1 MYIDPQRDSQKRL
14 ERFNEQREKEAL
26 RRIISESV
34 SQQIHKE
41 LKAYEDKRQ
50 TEALATRREAEA
62 SDQKLIEEEAKRA
75 GWMNK
80 HFGAKLGLLLIL
92 GFLATLSFA
101 AYTLSTCK
109 DVDAESTS
117 TLLGTFIVLCGAIS
131 WICEHHGWRSP
142 EKKKLFEKIYE
153 CIHVVIIPIAF
164 FALAFGIWSWFPG
177 LFN

>member
-75 GWMNK
+75 G
-80 HFGAKLGLLLIL
+80 
-92 GFLATLSFA
+92 
-101 AYTLSTCK
+101 
-109 DVDAESTS
+109 
-117 TLLGTFIVLCGAIS
+117 
-131 WICEHHGWRSP
+131 
-142 EKKKLFEKIYE
+142 
-153 CIHVVIIPIAF
+153 
-164 FALAFGIWSWFPG
+164 
-177 LFN
+177 